1 MKTSIYNQVTSQIID
16 ALEAGVKPWKC
27 PWARSGLGGMPRNLR
42 TQNCYSGMNVLLL
55 WMQAE
60 KEGYSSPYWLTFKQ
74 ALELGGCVRK
84 GEKGTAAIF
93 YKMREVVT
101 ESGETEEI
109 PVINCFKLF
118 NLNQIEGI
126 EVPGSG
132 ELPGGFDP
140 IQSAEDFISNTGAQI
155 REHGE
160 AAFYQP
166 SSDIITMPERERFA
180 SAADYYATALHELT
194 HWTGHKSRCAR
205 DMGRG
210 KGKAGYAFEELVA
223 ELGAAFTMATLG
235 IEGEVQH
242 ESYIASWL
250 EALKNDKK
258 FIFKAA
264 SQASK
269 AAAYLAESQDC
280 AARAA

>member
-1 MKTSIYNQVTSQIID
+1 MNKIHDEITRLITEK
-16 ALEAGVKPWKC
+16 LEAGVKPWHC
-27 PWARSGLGGMPRNLR
+27 PWARSTIGGFPVNFS
-42 TQNCYSGMNVLLL
+42 TKKAYNGINILLM
-55 WMQAE
+55 WMEGTE
-60 KEGYSSPYWLTFKQ
+60 KGYKTPYWLTFKQ
-74 ALELGGCVRK
+74 AKQLGGTVRK
-84 GEKGTAAIF
+84 GEKSTPAIF
-93 YKMREVVT
+93 YKTREV
-101 ESGETEEI
+101 ENQDGEREEI
-109 PVINCFKLF
+109 PVINLFRVF
-118 NLNQIEGI
+118 NLDQIDGI
-126 EVPGSG
+126 EKPVAD

-140 IQSAEDFISNTGAQI
+140 IQTAEDFIGNTGAVIQ
-155 REHGE
+155 EHGE

-166 SSDIITMPERERFA
+166 SSDTITMPERERFA

-223 ELGAAFTMATLG
+223 ELGAAFTMASLS

-269 AAAYLAESQDC
+269 AAAYLADSQNC